1 MSITDDERRAAV
13 CRRAGNVHSWL
24 AAVYAERAQRII
36 GQPRGETRA
45 DMCES
50 HATAHRLSAR
60 DEYAAA
66 RRIEAGILDAAF

>member
-1 MSITDDERRAAV
+1 MSITADEHRARV

-24 AAVYAERAQRII
+24 AAVYAERAQRLRP
-36 GQPRGETRA
+36 QMRGPERA

-50 HATAHRLSAR
+50 HAAAHRLSAR